1 MSAAWLLYALVIG
14 AMLALGAHAA
24 ESVCRQLRLPTRWAW
39 IGAIAML
46 FVLGARPVRP
56 DRVQSLDLDGL
67 AARASTAA
75 TNGEVGGSAWLAGI
89 AKTVALVGTFSRGLI
104 ADAVRR
110 LPRWMASGAGVLLAL
125 GALVALATLAL
136 VHLRLRRAR
145 RGWPAAELHG
155 SRVRIAP
162 SIGPAVVGVLRPEI
176 VVPRWL
182 LHRSAEEQRLVM
194 EHESEHLR
202 GRDHLLLGAATMAVA
217 LVPWHPA
224 VWWML
229 ARLRLAIELDCDAR
243 VLRRGV
249 PARTYGTLLI
259 DLAGRCSGFRVG
271 ATALADEGSHLE
283 RRLRAMNTPHM
294 RSSVLQVSAL
304 CAATVLLLLA
314 ACESR
319 MPTSA
324 EIQTMDLAG
333 AEKAAS
339 HAQLLDKQQMHDA
352 VVYVDGVRTTAEA
365 AHALPASR
373 IVSMMVEKGTS
384 PSGPSTIY
392 ITTDG
397 KRERTSSNG
406 GGTLSEWHVKVHGAL
421 LGGRVTAVRVP
432 GTDSGRTKVQGRP
445 MTFEAGTMTVRSR
458 NPGEPAALKSGEQT
472 KVRSDKFDGVVLV
485 NGVRAD
491 PTALTTLD
499 RSLITAIEVVK
510 GAAALKESSD
520 PAAANGVIKITT
532 KAAAGPK

>member
-14 AMLALGAHAA
+14 ATLALGAHAA

-39 IGAIAML
+39 IAAIAIL

-75 TNGEVGGSAWLAGI
+75 TNGDASGSTLLAGI
-89 AKTVALVGTFSRGLI
+89 AKTAALLGTFSRGLI

-110 LPRWMASGAGVLLAL
+110 LPLWVASGAGVLLAL
-125 GALVALATLAL
+125 GALVALATLAF

-202 GRDHLLLGAATMAVA
+202 GRDHLLLGAATVAVA

-283 RRLRAMNTPHM
+283 RRLLAMNSPRTKY
-294 RSSVLQVSAL
+294 SVPRLAAL
-304 CAATVLLLLA
+304 GAATALLLLA

-324 EIQTMDLAG
+324 EIQSMDVASAERSAAG
-333 AEKAAS
+333 AQLMSKHATNTIFFVDGTRTDERAAHALTPNQISAINVS
-339 HAQLLDKQQMHDA
+339 HGRSDAEPTTIRITTTGEAAANGEAGHGGMFKRVHSLIGRPAPEGSEQLRIRTPGPDSKMMSGLLF
-352 VVYVDGVRTTAEA
+352 VDGVRADEA
-365 AHALPASR
+365 ALR
-373 IVSMMVEKGTS
+373 
-384 PSGPSTIY
+384 
-392 ITTDG
+392 
-397 KRERTSSNG
+397 
-406 GGTLSEWHVKVHGAL
+406 
-421 LGGRVTAVRVP
+421 
-432 GTDSGRTKVQGRP
+432 
-445 MTFEAGTMTVRSR
+445 
-458 NPGEPAALKSGEQT
+458 
-472 KVRSDKFDGVVLV
+472 
-485 NGVRAD
+485 
-491 PTALTTLD
+491 TLD
-499 RSLITAIEVVK
+499 PKTFQSVDVIKGPEAVK
-510 GAAALKESSD
+510 LYKD
-520 PAAANGVIKITT
+520 PRAANGVIKITT
-532 KAAAGPK
+532 KK